1 MAPGLPRSHLSSSTL
16 IRLLLE
22 HAGAEGPEAKQT
34 FAERLSQWLGWTDAI
49 ALSAVLNR
57 GPVPSSTV
65 AAGRFMPVHAV
76 LAEFERVRADLT
88 HAIHTD
94 RVLAPPP
101 PAPAKVKVTK
111 RPSAQPLAA
120 ESPAAPPDDPTDFA
134 PCRRQLTAHQR
145 TMTERI
151 ASLRAD
157 VRLALTNQSAALG
170 QLAAV
175 DAVMDDALA
184 AREKHVLSL
193 VPALLER
200 RFDKLRDANRAP
212 AGVDASHALAD
223 ARATPLGPAATAGHA
238 AHAAHAAHAELA
250 AHTAHT
256 AHTAHP
262 ARTAPAAPAAQTAP
276 PAPPAPQAVPAWR
289 IACGREMQDVLL
301 AELDLRLQPVHGMID
316 ALVQDS
322 PQAAPAPPPFGGMS
336 QLGNVPSSAREI
348 TRQ

>member
-16 IRLLLE
+16 IRLLHE
-22 HAGAEGPEAKQT
+22 HAQAEGPEAKQT

-49 ALSAVLNR
+49 ALSAVLNGGR
-57 GPVPSSTV
+57 GPVPSSTGE
-65 AAGRFMPVHAV
+65 AGRFMPVPAV

-94 RVLAPPP
+94 RVLAPAP
-101 PAPAKVKVTK
+101 PAPTKVKVTK

-212 AGVDASHALAD
+212 AGVDASQAPAD
-223 ARATPLGPAATAGHA
+223 VRATRPGPAATAGHSG
-238 AHAAHAAHAELA
+238 HAAHAAHAELA
-250 AHTAHT
+250 AHTA
-256 AHTAHP
+256 
-262 ARTAPAAPAAQTAP
+262 PAAPAASAASAAPAAQIAP
-276 PAPPAPQAVPAWR
+276 PAPPAPHAAPAWR

-301 AELDLRLQPVHGMID
+301 AELELRLQPVHGMID
-316 ALVQDS
+316 ALVQDI
-322 PQAAPAPPPFGGMS
+322 PQAAPTPPRSGGRS
-336 QLGNVPSSAREI
+336 QVCNVPSPTREI

>member
-1 MAPGLPRSHLSSSTL
+1 MAPGLPRTHLSSSTL
-16 IRLLLE
+16 IRLLHE
-22 HAGAEGPEAKQT
+22 HAGAEGAEAKQT

-49 ALSAVLNR
+49 ALSAVLN
-57 GPVPSSTV
+57 GSSAPALGGAPVPSTV
-65 AAGRFMPVHAV
+65 AAGRFMPARAV
-76 LAEFERVRADLT
+76 LAEFDRVRTDLA

-94 RVLAPPP
+94 RVIAPQP
-101 PAPAKVKVTK
+101 PAPVKPAKTTK

-120 ESPAAPPDDPTDFA
+120 EPPPSAPTPPDDPADFA

-151 ASLRAD
+151 AALRAD

-200 RFDKLRDANRAP
+200 RFDKLRNANPAP
-212 AGVDASHALAD
+212 ADVAATDAPQEPP
-223 ARATPLGPAATAGHA
+223 ATPSSPT
-238 AHAAHAAHAELA
+238 
-250 AHTAHT
+250 T
-256 AHTAHP
+256 
-262 ARTAPAAPAAQTAP
+262 P
-276 PAPPAPQAVPAWR
+276 PAPPTPPEWR

-301 AELDLRLQPVHGMID
+301 AELDLRLQPVQGMVE
-316 ALVQDS
+316 ALDQ
-322 PQAAPAPPPFGGMS
+322 
-336 QLGNVPSSAREI
+336 EI
-348 TRQ
+348 TRQQQQ